1 MSFFKSKK
9 FIVITVI
16 VVGLIVYG
24 QYKKAHTP
32 VQYDT
37 VKAERGNIT
46 QTVEATGEIQSSD
59 GISLRFETA
68 GTIGE
73 VKVKENDAVK
83 AGDILMRLKSAE
95 LDAAVAQASANLQ
108 QKLAGATVDQIGSYK
123 SAADMAMAA
132 YEQAKADGGYTIA
145 GAELAVDTAKNNLKL
160 AEGGENSQIVT
171 NAYEDAIASL
181 ALSLSTMDNSIT
193 QADNI
198 LGIDNTLANDDFED
212 YLSTSNISKLST
224 AESLYTVAKN
234 EVNKARTDILPL
246 TTVSSHEA
254 VDMALNTAESALNKC
269 VQVLVA
275 VKDVLTA
282 TPPVGDLT
290 QTALDAKKTV
300 IENARTS
307 AATYYSNT
315 IAQKQ
320 AIESAQNSLTTYTI
334 AYNKAV
340 KDLENAK
347 LSASSAVAIKEAA
360 YNQAVANLNSISN
373 PPREVDVAAY
383 RAALS
388 QAVANR
394 DKAVLKAPIDGIV
407 SKVNKKRGEYVSM
420 SDNVVEML
428 TPHYEV
434 SVDIPETD
442 VMKTKLSDSVVITLD
457 AYGDDVKFNGNVINI
472 DPDSTVVEDVVYYR
486 VKVALGETDKEI
498 KPGMTANVTVSTAG
512 RENVLYI
519 PSRAVRTGDDGKKY
533 VRILKDA
540 SPVDT
545 QVTIGLKA
553 DDGQVEILSGLN
565 EGDEVVLAVKESAT

>member
-16 VVGLIVYG
+16 VVALIGLIVYG

-246 TTVSSHEA
+246 TTVSSKVH
-254 VDMALNTAESALNKC
+254 L
-269 VQVLVA
+269 
-275 VKDVLTA
+275 
-282 TPPVGDLT
+282 
-290 QTALDAKKTV
+290 
-300 IENARTS
+300 INACRC
-307 AATYYSNT
+307 
-315 IAQKQ
+315 
-320 AIESAQNSLTTYTI
+320 SL
-334 AYNKAV
+334 
-340 KDLENAK
+340 
-347 LSASSAVAIKEAA
+347 
-360 YNQAVANLNSISN
+360 
-373 PPREVDVAAY
+373 P
-383 RAALS
+383 
-388 QAVANR
+388 
-394 DKAVLKAPIDGIV
+394 
-407 SKVNKKRGEYVSM
+407 
-420 SDNVVEML
+420 
-428 TPHYEV
+428 
-434 SVDIPETD
+434 
-442 VMKTKLSDSVVITLD
+442 
-457 AYGDDVKFNGNVINI
+457 
-472 DPDSTVVEDVVYYR
+472 
-486 VKVALGETDKEI
+486 
-498 KPGMTANVTVSTAG
+498 
-512 RENVLYI
+512 
-519 PSRAVRTGDDGKKY
+519 
-533 VRILKDA
+533 
-540 SPVDT
+540 
-545 QVTIGLKA
+545 
-553 DDGQVEILSGLN
+553 
-565 EGDEVVLAVKESAT
+565 